1 MDQSISR
8 FWEKYIDKSKVYG
21 VKPHLLKWYIRHAE
35 TYIKAHKQVRLVT
48 HTPEL
53 VEQYLRDKGRNT
65 RQQDWQFK
73 QIIDALKILFV
84 EVLLS
89 RTPTL
94 KKPETF
100 IIINGL
106 NNLLRMGVRFVSR
119 LEKSQ
124 YCT

>member
-21 VKPHLLKWYIRHAE
+21 VKP
-35 TYIKAHKQVRLVT
+35 HKQVRLVT

-84 EVLLS
+84 EVVDVPWAIHATPLS
-89 RTPTL
+89 
-94 KKPETF
+94 
-100 IIINGL
+100 
-106 NNLLRMGVRFVSR
+106 
-119 LEKSQ
+119 
-124 YCT
+124 